1 MTDEVKI
8 YMHLAGILYK
18 EKSEF
23 QTFLHIVETQDHD
36 LLLVATIATNSFY
49 AIAKAAGKGT
59 VQATAPFSEI
69 ISLLKEEEE
78 KIDIEQKSR

>member
-36 LLLVATIATNSFY
+36 LLLVATIATNSLQLP
-49 AIAKAAGKGT
+49 KQRVK
-59 VQATAPFSEI
+59 VQSKRLHH
-69 ISLLKEEEE
+69 S
-78 KIDIEQKSR
+78 QKLYRC